1 MSEDAT
7 AKDAADLTPRIRVST
22 RGPYLASGKI
32 TLTVRTPRYDER
44 GEPVEWIVG
53 EKFPERP
60 TYVLCRCGHSGRSA
74 STGPAP
80 PLVHRVRRAARCTR
94 GTAS

>member
-32 TLTVRTPRYDER
+32 TLTVRTPR
-44 GEPVEWIVG
+44 
-53 EKFPERP
+53 
-60 TYVLCRCGHSGRSA
+60 SS
-74 STGPAP
+74 
-80 PLVHRVRRAARCTR
+80 
-94 GTAS
+94 